1 MRENYVIMQATLTLM
16 VYDVTLLS
24 WQLICINMQVNYD
37 NILIYKYS
45 YVKVK
50 I

>member
-37 NILIYKYS
+37 NI
-45 YVKVK
+45 
-50 I
+50 

>member
-1 MRENYVIMQATLTLM
+1 MRENYVIMQGTLTLM

-37 NILIYKYS
+37 NI
-45 YVKVK
+45 
-50 I
+50 